1 MRPLLLTVT
10 SVASI
15 SCAMRPL
22 LAILP
27 ILGGCVFA
35 PEAPAPALE
44 PVELAPATQAVT
56 LALPHQALG
65 LLDEPALWLPVEPGC
80 PVVTVEADGRER
92 WQGDCVLSDGSV
104 ILGSLERLQ
113 EAEGEWVAGSGFSL
127 LDPQRRTLLA
137 FDGAVELQA
146 MGQLVE
152 IDASFVLC
160 GLERSCDQGVAT
172 VDLVSSLY
180 PLDGYPERYD
190 LALEGV
196 VAAGE
201 LEPTTV
207 SGSLSVDLEA
217 CPAEAAS
224 GSLLLRGDAT
234 WGLDFD
240 GAAACDGCVE
250 VAIDGLPAGPGC
262 GDWLGSR

>member
-1 MRPLLLTVT
+1 MRPPLLTARG
-10 SVASI
+10 VASI
-15 SCAMRPL
+15 SCAMRTL
-22 LAILP
+22 LAIVPL
-27 ILGGCVFA
+27 LGGCIFA
-35 PEAPAPALE
+35 PEVPAPVLE
-44 PVELAPATQAVT
+44 PAELAPATQAVA
-56 LALPHQALG
+56 LALPHQALA
-65 LLDEPALWLPVEPGC
+65 LLDDPALWLPMEPGC
-80 PVVTVEADGRER
+80 PAITVEPDGRER
-92 WQGDCVLSDGSV
+92 WQGDCRLSDGS
-104 ILGSLERLQ
+104 ILLGSLERLQ
-113 EAEGEWVAGSGFSL
+113 GPEREWVAGSGLTL
-127 LDPQRRTLLA
+127 LDPQRQVLLA

-152 IDASFVLC
+152 IDASFALC
-160 GLERSCDQGVAT
+160 GLERACGDGLAT

-190 LALEGV
+190 LAFAGV

-201 LEPTTV
+201 LDPTTV
-207 SGSLSVDLEA
+207 SGSASIDLEA

-240 GAAACDGCVE
+240 GAAACDGCAE